1 MRIAFL
7 LFMLGFA
14 APAAAS
20 DRAADAAEFKGF
32 VEVCA
37 ADPDERG
44 LDGCIADQVGAKD
57 RYLGGILA
65 ETDGPLTPAQS
76 KQLAQAQ
83 AAFVAYRQLSCAYQ
97 VAASGL
103 ADRQSELFCLLRLT
117 NQRIADVLEGN
128 DFLSRTAPTP

>member
-7 LFMLGFA
+7 LLMLGLA

-20 DRAADAAEFKGF
+20 DRATDAAEFKGF
-32 VEVCA
+32 VEVCTA
-37 ADPDERG
+37 NPDERG

-57 RYLGGILA
+57 SYLGDILA

-76 KQLAQAQ
+76 KRLAQSQ

-97 VAASGL
+97 LAATGP
-103 ADRQSELFCLLRLT
+103 AGRQSELFCLLRLT
-117 NQRIADVLEGN
+117 NQRIADVLEGS
-128 DFLSRTAPTP
+128 DFLSRTVSTP